1 MLGRGRHKATRSK
14 LGRRY
19 DLLWFGQ
26 AVSQLGD
33 YVAYLTVPLFV
44 LSLKRGES
52 SLDFAITYSLENI
65 PTFLFGL
72 LGGVMLDRM
81 RLRPL
86 MIVADVARAAAF
98 FWLAWVAANPG
109 PDPQSSLYAVFT
121 VAFLIGSFSA
131 LFGNALYA
139 MLPSVVEARHLAVAN
154 ARIAASQQ
162 ATLALGPL
170 LAGVLVSQV
179 SHWPAFVLNGLTFL
193 VSAVSIAMIGPVPKP
208 ERGPRIGILSEAING
223 LLYLWN
229 EIRLRISTAA
239 AAIAN
244 FVMGFLEA
252 TFVVL
257 ADDVLGATSD
267 WQKGVLLAALGIGGV
282 AGAAF
287 APSLVRFIGLG
298 KTMVTGLA
306 VFGLAFLSAL
316 QYPFGFAGL
325 TMFFVAFFGL
335 SMVNVPLA
343 TIRQTYTPPVMLGRV
358 ITAAR
363 AIGWA
368 TLPIG
373 SLLGAAIADSS
384 GNYAVVATV
393 SPILLVVTAVALV
406 FTPVW
411 TDAFGPTRGRRR
423 AGAPERSTATP

>member
-1 MLGRGRHKATRSK
+1 MLGRGRHKQRRSK

-19 DLLWFGQ
+19 DLLWLGQ

-44 LSLKRGES
+44 LSLNRGES
-52 SLDFAITYSLENI
+52 SLDFAITYSLENV
-65 PTFLFGL
+65 PTFLFGI
-72 LGGVMLDRM
+72 LGGVLLDRM

-86 MIVADVARAAAF
+86 MILADVARAVAF
-98 FWLAWVAANPG
+98 FWLAWVAAHPG
-109 PDPQSSLYAVFT
+109 PDPATSLYAVFA

-131 LFGNALYA
+131 LFGNALQA
-139 MLPSVVEARHLAVAN
+139 MLPAVVPSRHLPLAN

-170 LAGVLVSQV
+170 VAGILVSQV
-179 SHWPAFVLNGLTFL
+179 SHWPAFVLNGATFL
-193 VSAVSIAMIGPVPKP
+193 VSAVSLVLIGPVARP
-208 ERGPRIGILSEAING
+208 ERGPRIGIVSEAVNG

-229 EIRLRISTAA
+229 EIRLRVSTAA
-239 AAIAN
+239 AAVAN

-257 ADDVLGATSD
+257 ADDVLGATAD
-267 WQKGVLLAALGIGGV
+267 WQKGVLLAALGVGGV

-298 KTMVTGLA
+298 KTMVVGLA
-306 VFGLAFLSAL
+306 VFGLAFLSAI
-316 QYPFGFAGL
+316 QYPFGIPAL
-325 TMFFVAFFGL
+325 SMFFVAFFGL

-368 TLPIG
+368 TLPVG

-384 GNYAVVATV
+384 GNYRVVATV
-393 SPILLVVTAVALV
+393 APLLLLATAAALI

-411 TDAFGPTRGRRR
+411 TDARGPTPGRRK
-423 AGAPERSTATP
+423 AVQLEGSTPAS